1 MRHQDDD
8 DGHWAMPTFI
18 RVTKERA
25 QDSRSRRSQYEF
37 AMIGRRISPNLA
49 VDLKFLQPAER
60 SHRNFKSKKLHQN

>member
-1 MRHQDDD
+1 MTATA
-8 DGHWAMPTFI
+8 AMPTFI
-18 RVTKERA
+18 RVTKE
-25 QDSRSRRSQYEF
+25 DRRSCAGQSLPIAAQFGF